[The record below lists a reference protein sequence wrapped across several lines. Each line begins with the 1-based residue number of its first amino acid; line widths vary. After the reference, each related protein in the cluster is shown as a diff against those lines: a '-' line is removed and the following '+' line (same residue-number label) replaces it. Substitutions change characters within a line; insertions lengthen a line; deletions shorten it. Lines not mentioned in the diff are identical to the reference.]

1 MSLRPM
7 LYATD
12 VSPLLKAASSRNVSL
27 VEGIVTYFRENL
39 DDPDE
44 DTLEMAREEGEQLL
58 RGAYADEAESEDHV
72 NIVSALAVSLGV
84 QDEERMIADGS
95 WKQSGWD
102 EYGELVGPMLPPT
115 AWEKFAFLTQ
125 RVRPLFGSEIESD
138 WSYYGYLLL
147 GEVKQLRT
155 ALEQLAN
162 ERPEIASS
170 EFHNEFVGWLRQAE
184 ERNSDMWLFA
194 S

>member
-27 VEGIVTYFRENL
+27 VDGIVAYFRENL

-44 DTLEMAREEGEQLL
+44 DTLEMAREESEQLL
-58 RGAYADEAESEDHV
+58 GGAYADEPESEDHV
-72 NIVSALAVSLGV
+72 NIVSALAASLRV
-84 QDEERMIADGS
+84 QDEEHMIADGT

-102 EYGELVGPMLPPT
+102 EYCELVGPILAPSD
-115 AWEKFAFLTQ
+115 WEKMALLTQ
-125 RVRPLFGSEIESD
+125 GVRPLFGTEIESD

-155 ALEQLAN
+155 ALEQLAAEHPN
-162 ERPEIASS
+162 VAES
-170 EFHNEFVGWLRQAE
+170 EFHKEFVGWLRQAE
-184 ERNSDMWLFA
+184 ERNSDVWLFA